1 MYASIRIYKADSIE
15 DVARMVKEDFLPV
28 LERMPGF
35 LSYYCV
41 AADNGTWATVS
52 IFDTDPQTEESNRL
66 AAEFVQHSEMISL
79 VRRVEMVTGEVVV
92 HCQH

>member
-92 HCQH
+92 HCRH

>member
-1 MYASIRIYKADSIE
+1 
-15 DVARMVKEDFLPV
+15 MVNEDFLPV

-66 AAEFVQHSEMISL
+66 AAEFVKHSEMISL
-79 VRRVEMVTGEVVV
+79 VHRVELITGEVVV
-92 HCQH
+92 HCRH

>member
-15 DVARMVKEDFLPV
+15 EGARMVNEDFGRMM
-28 LERMPGF
+28 EQMPGF